1 MKAIKTISAIVLVVS
16 FFLIVGIAGGVDGG
30 TIALWQAGFWSTIIF
45 LVDAFAF
52 RFVRED

>member
-1 MKAIKTISAIVLVVS
+1 MKAIKTISALVLVAS
-16 FFLIVGIAGGVDGG
+16 FVIIVGIAGGVEGG

-45 LVDAFAF
+45 LVDAYAF